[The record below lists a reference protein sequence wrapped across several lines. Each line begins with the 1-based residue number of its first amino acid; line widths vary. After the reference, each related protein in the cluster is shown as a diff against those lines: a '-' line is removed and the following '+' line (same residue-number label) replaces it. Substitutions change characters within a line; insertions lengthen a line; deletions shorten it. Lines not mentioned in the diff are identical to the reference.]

1 MDTGYFSY
9 ISIHVSSKSAIRCSM
24 FHIKKCSMAMYGFIG
39 HVHRNTASSEDRV
52 WLSAGG
58 PELGPA
64 LKPAKRLCDC
74 AVIKKGGTSAI
85 RCLLT
90 AHTATLQ
97 GPVQGPAPGPGCVRS
112 GVWRPAP
119 TFQQTILIRP
129 RGSSSCHPGCC
140 HGNGRGCHPA
150 TI

>member
-9 ISIHVSSKSAIRCSM
+9 ISIHVSSKSAIRCSISRSVAWP
-24 FHIKKCSMAMYGFIG
+24 FMYGFIG